1 MEAEAFSIVC
11 DGCGL
16 PASPE
21 HIAARMER
29 LELVTRFRPI
39 HIHLLFVAFDPMPR
53 LEDDFYKPPESRDF
67 FDSFLSAMNIS
78 PDAEGRGPHLETAE
92 ISPQAE
98 STGRDAGPAMLLEF
112 QRRGYYLTYLS
123 ECPVTP
129 EHSANVHAARR
140 SRDQDQLQRL
150 KPTEGESGSA
160 GLKPGPPRR
169 SETSTHGTTNVE
181 VKREV
186 TNLGITHDAANLG
199 ISRGAANLGIDGT
212 QVSAARECISRLAP
226 TLIKR
231 IRFNYRPKHVVL
243 LGTHLS
249 PLIGVFEDAG
259 LGPLL
264 LLDRGAPLTIP
275 GTGDGSSLALFR
287 RAVNIETPFS
297 TTSSGL

>member
-78 PDAEGRGPHLETAE
+78 PDAEGRGPHPGTAE

-112 QRRGYYLTYLS
+112 QRRGCYLTYLS

-186 TNLGITHDAANLG
+186 
-199 ISRGAANLGIDGT
+199 ANLGIDGT
-212 QVSAARECISRLAP
+212 QVSATRECISRLAP

-243 LGTHLS
+243 LGTQLS

-275 GTGDGSSLALFR
+275 GTGGGSSLALFR

>member
-78 PDAEGRGPHLETAE
+78 PDAEGRGPHPETAE

-186 TNLGITHDAANLG
+186 
-199 ISRGAANLGIDGT
+199 ANLGIDGT
-212 QVSAARECISRLAP
+212 QVSATRECISRLAP

-231 IRFNYRPKHVVL
+231 IRFNYRPKHVVF

-264 LLDRGAPLTIP
+264 LLDRAAPLTIP

>member
-1 MEAEAFSIVC
+1 MC

-21 HIAARMER
+21 HIATRMER

-53 LEDDFYKPPESRDF
+53 LEDDFYRPPESRDF
-67 FDSFLSAMNIS
+67 FDSFLSALNIS
-78 PDAEGRGPHLETAE
+78 PDAEPRGPRLGTTE
-92 ISPQAE
+92 ISPRAE
-98 STGRDAGPAMLLEF
+98 SSGRDAGPAMLLEF

-129 EHSANVHAARR
+129 EHSANVHAVRR
-140 SRDQDQLQRL
+140 SHDQDQLQRL

-186 TNLGITHDAANLG
+186 TNLGIAH
-199 ISRGAANLGIDGT
+199 GAADSGIDGT

-249 PLIGVFEDAG
+249 SLIRVFEDAG

-264 LLDRGAPLTIP
+264 LLDRGTPLTVP

>member
-1 MEAEAFSIVC
+1 MKAEAFSIVC

-78 PDAEGRGPHLETAE
+78 PDAEGRGPHPETAE

-169 SETSTHGTTNVE
+169 PETSTHGTTNVE

-186 TNLGITHDAANLG
+186 
-199 ISRGAANLGIDGT
+199 ANLGIDGT
-212 QVSAARECISRLAP
+212 QVSATRECISRLAP

-243 LGTHLS
+243 LGTQLS

-287 RAVNIETPFS
+287 RAVNIETPFA

>member
-67 FDSFLSAMNIS
+67 FDSFLSAMNLS
-78 PDAEGRGPHLETAE
+78 PDAEGRGPRLETAE

-98 STGRDAGPAMLLEF
+98 STGRDPGPAMLLEF

-129 EHSANVHAARR
+129 EHFAN
-140 SRDQDQLQRL
+140 
-150 KPTEGESGSA
+150 SGF
-160 GLKPGPPRR
+160 
-169 SETSTHGTTNVE
+169 
-181 VKREV
+181 
-186 TNLGITHDAANLG
+186 D
-199 ISRGAANLGIDGT
+199 GA
-212 QVSAARECISRLAP
+212 QVSNARECISRLAP

-243 LGTHLS
+243 LGTQLS

>member
-67 FDSFLSAMNIS
+67 FDSFLSAMNLS
-78 PDAEGRGPHLETAE
+78 PDAEGRGPRLETAE

-98 STGRDAGPAMLLEF
+98 STGRDPGPAMLLEF

-129 EHSANVHAARR
+129 EHFAN
-140 SRDQDQLQRL
+140 
-150 KPTEGESGSA
+150 SGF
-160 GLKPGPPRR
+160 
-169 SETSTHGTTNVE
+169 
-181 VKREV
+181 
-186 TNLGITHDAANLG
+186 D
-199 ISRGAANLGIDGT
+199 GA
-212 QVSAARECISRLAP
+212 QVSNARECISRLAP

>member
-186 TNLGITHDAANLG
+186 TNLGITYD
-199 ISRGAANLGIDGT
+199 AANLGIDGA
-212 QVSAARECISRLAP
+212 QVGNARECISRLAP

-231 IRFNYRPKHVVL
+231 IRFNYRPKRVVL

-264 LLDRGAPLTIP
+264 LLDRDAPLTIP

>member
-1 MEAEAFSIVC
+1 VC

-67 FDSFLSAMNIS
+67 FDSFLSALNIS
-78 PDAEGRGPHLETAE
+78 PDAEGRWLRSGTAE
-92 ISPQAE
+92 ISPQVE
-98 STGRDAGPAMLLEF
+98 LNGRDAGPAMLLEF

-186 TNLGITHDAANLG
+186 
-199 ISRGAANLGIDGT
+199 ANLGIDGT
-212 QVSAARECISRLAP
+212 QVSATRECISRLAP

-275 GTGDGSSLALFR
+275 GTGDGSSLTLFR
-287 RAVNIETPFS
+287 RAVNIETPFA

>member
-67 FDSFLSAMNIS
+67 FDSFLSALNIS

-169 SETSTHGTTNVE
+169 PETSTHGTTNVE

-186 TNLGITHDAANLG
+186 
-199 ISRGAANLGIDGT
+199 ANLGIDGT
-212 QVSAARECISRLAP
+212 QVSATRECISRLAP

-231 IRFNYRPKHVVL
+231 IRFNYRPKHVVF

-249 PLIGVFEDAG
+249 PLIGVFGDAG

>member
-67 FDSFLSAMNIS
+67 FDSFLSALNIS
-78 PDAEGRGPHLETAE
+78 PDAEGRWLRSGTAE
-92 ISPQAE
+92 ISPQVE
-98 STGRDAGPAMLLEF
+98 LNGRDAGPAMLLEF

-186 TNLGITHDAANLG
+186 
-199 ISRGAANLGIDGT
+199 ANLGIDGT
-212 QVSAARECISRLAP
+212 QVSATRECISRLAP

-231 IRFNYRPKHVVL
+231 IRFNYRPKRVVL

-275 GTGDGSSLALFR
+275 GTGDGSPLALFR

>member
-67 FDSFLSAMNIS
+67 FDSFLSAMNLS
-78 PDAEGRGPHLETAE
+78 PDAEGRGPRLETAE

-98 STGRDAGPAMLLEF
+98 STGRDPGPAMLLEF

-129 EHSANVHAARR
+129 EHFAN
-140 SRDQDQLQRL
+140 
-150 KPTEGESGSA
+150 SGF
-160 GLKPGPPRR
+160 
-169 SETSTHGTTNVE
+169 
-181 VKREV
+181 
-186 TNLGITHDAANLG
+186 D
-199 ISRGAANLGIDGT
+199 GA
-212 QVSAARECISRLAP
+212 QVSNARECISRLAP

-275 GTGDGSSLALFR
+275 GTGDGSSLTLFR

>member
-150 KPTEGESGSA
+150 KLTEGQSGSA

-186 TNLGITHDAANLG
+186 
-199 ISRGAANLGIDGT
+199 ANLGIDGT
-212 QVSAARECISRLAP
+212 QVSATRECISRLAP

-275 GTGDGSSLALFR
+275 GTGDGSSLTLFR
-287 RAVNIETPFS
+287 RAVNIETPFA

>member
-53 LEDDFYKPPESRDF
+53 LEDDFYKK
-67 FDSFLSAMNIS
+67 
-78 PDAEGRGPHLETAE
+78 
-92 ISPQAE
+92 AE

-129 EHSANVHAARR
+129 EHFA
-140 SRDQDQLQRL
+140 
-150 KPTEGESGSA
+150 
-160 GLKPGPPRR
+160 
-169 SETSTHGTTNVE
+169 NVE
-181 VKREV
+181 VTRGM
-186 TNLGITHDAANLG
+186 TNLGIAHRAAD
-199 ISRGAANLGIDGT
+199 SGIDGA
-212 QVSAARECISRLAP
+212 QVGNARECISRLAP

-275 GTGDGSSLALFR
+275 GTGDGSSLTLFR
-287 RAVNIETPFS
+287 RAVNIETPFA

>member
-78 PDAEGRGPHLETAE
+78 PDAEGRGPHPETAE

-112 QRRGYYLTYLS
+112 QRRGCYLTYLS

-169 SETSTHGTTNVE
+169 PETSTHGTTNVE

-186 TNLGITHDAANLG
+186 
-199 ISRGAANLGIDGT
+199 ANLGIDGT
-212 QVSAARECISRLAP
+212 QVSATRECISRLAP

-231 IRFNYRPKHVVL
+231 IRFNYRPKHVVF

-249 PLIGVFEDAG
+249 PLIGVFGDAG
-259 LGPLL
+259 LVPLL

-275 GTGDGSSLALFR
+275 GTGDGSSLTLFR
-287 RAVNIETPFS
+287 RAVNIETPFA